1 MKEIIIFSSKNYVDA
16 SASNYGDCILI
27 DTGTNIFIY
36 DCGSIEHAK
45 RVIEYMDTHYY
56 EKAVLILSHND
67 QDHFDGIPYLIE
79 KGRVSAI
86 YTVLLLKH
94 VDDILA
100 KIDDK
105 RKTRESTKY
114 EILETYDNIAQLSGH
129 NLHDIYEEGLFLS
142 DELSIIGPDYSYM
155 IDTVAKRL
163 DGREGNIVDGET
175 AVNATSVQ
183 LSIKFNSHCILL
195 CGDSSF
201 NAIESVVRDH
211 DIVQLPHHGKSKQA
225 EKIFDKKWN
234 QNGSQYLVSDNT
246 GNSNGGS
253 DDLNVQGHIVHNTK
267 RGDIIID
274 AAFFN
279 SYAQKRTGSLGV

>member
-1 MKEIIIFSSKNYVDA
+1 MKEIRVLSSKYYEDA

-27 DTGTNIFIY
+27 DTGTNLFIY

-45 RVIEYMDTHYY
+45 EAIKYMDDHHY
-56 EKAVLILSHND
+56 EKATLFLSHND
-67 QDHFDGIPYLIE
+67 EDHFAGIPYLIE
-79 KGRVSAI
+79 HNRISEI

-94 VDDILA
+94 VNDILD

-105 RKTRESTKY
+105 RKTRESTKN
-114 EILETYDNIAQLSGH
+114 EILDTYNNIAQLSGC
-129 NLHDIYEEGLFLS
+129 NLRDIYDDDFYLS
-142 DELSIIGPDYSYM
+142 DEISIIGPSYQYM
-155 IDTVAKRL
+155 VDTVAKRL
-163 DGREGNIVDGET
+163 DGREGNTVDGET

-183 LSIKFNSHCILL
+183 LSVKFNSHNILL

-225 EKIFDKKWN
+225 EQIFRKKWD
-234 QNGSQYLVSDNT
+234 QNEAQYLVSDNT

-253 DDLNVQGHIVHNTK
+253 DDLDTQGHIVHNTK
-267 RGDIIID
+267 RGDIKID
-274 AAFFN
+274 SAFFN
-279 SYAQKRTGSLGV
+279 SYAQKKTGSLGV